1 MHIRFIR
8 KIVVAL
14 IVKSLISDA
23 NPLNIAFISCF

>member
-23 NPLNIAFISCF
+23 NARVIQIY